1 MVTPKSK
8 YSQGTEI
15 TSFTFEGFKSFIRPS
30 TISFAPL
37 TLLFGHNSAGKSSC
51 IRKIRDFEFK
61 STYPTYHSFSLN
73 NQSRFLSSTVE
84 FKNLIFNAINVKV
97 SWIGHDEYTYSSALF
112 IHYEFFKPGESYTH
126 SVYCLRDITFAGETI
141 FKDIDEDVIKGVL
154 GVMTAGNFNR
164 FLDHY
169 RSNVLNKDN
178 SVIRKIRGGRIKN
191 KKSGILDLAHQV
203 EFKNP
208 EFRAESTWTICG
220 SHRLDEHLINL
231 ALGKADPKKQKSIV
245 KEWKELKKQ
254 FPSEFDN
261 YKDIFQIPRKS
272 RLDSRCLRNIKNAMV
287 FKLDKINKNS
297 FSFIW
302 IRRALEGLDKNVYHL
317 GPLRERPAQSYL
329 RGREPETFHYIN
341 RYLRDDGRDLWPL
354 ISQLKEEVHSDVL
367 QEVNIYLTVLGANVL
382 LTRPKNEFDPYDPQ
396 DPYADLDPED
406 IITHDQR
413 LDQLRNLLT
422 HEEFEWL
429 SEKPTFHPIDLT
441 IWQNLDGEIKLCL
454 EQEMIKLLHTPKNR
468 NTIQSKIELARKY
481 TEILES
487 LLSEGKY
494 QNNKTHVAISDVGS
508 GISQVLPVL
517 INLALCRKDSRDKPK
532 AILITEQPEL
542 HLHPKAQADLADL
555 FIQSLFEDDECT
567 KLNGQM
573 HVIETHSELL
583 MLRIKKRVAE
593 GILKPDDV
601 AINYVWQDQEG
612 CSHIKQIRL
621 DHEGNFIDSW
631 PHGFFEESF
640 NETLRD

>member
-1 MVTPKSK
+1 MVTPISK
-8 YSQGTEI
+8 FLQGTEI
-15 TSFTFEGFKSFIRPS
+15 SSFTFESFKSFIRPS

-51 IRKIRDFEFK
+51 IRKISAFNFK
-61 STYPTYHSFSLN
+61 SPYHGLSSLN
-73 NQSRFLSSTVE
+73 NKSRFLSSTVE
-84 FKNLIFNAINVKV
+84 FKNLILDKINVKV
-97 SWIGHDEYTYSSALF
+97 TWIGHDEYTYSSALF

-126 SVYCLRDITFAGETI
+126 SVYCLRDITFAGENI
-141 FKDIDEDVIKGVL
+141 FKDIDEDGIKSML
-154 GVMTAGNFNR
+154 HIMTEGKFYQ
-164 FLDHY
+164 FLDRD
-169 RSNVLNKDN
+169 RSRRLDQVN
-178 SVIRKIRGGRIKN
+178 SVKIG
-191 KKSGILDLAHQV
+191 SGSLEGLLLQYQYREA
-203 EFKNP
+203 

-220 SHRLDEHLINL
+220 SHRLEDHLMNL
-231 ALGKADPKKQKSIV
+231 AHDQADPKKQKIKA

-254 FPSEFDN
+254 FPGEFDK
-261 YKDIFQIPRKS
+261 YSGVFKIPRKS
-272 RLDSRCLRNIKNAMV
+272 RLDSRCLRNVKDAMGLELSLWFFKIKA
-287 FKLDKINKNS
+287 
-297 FSFIW
+297 
-302 IRRALEGLDKNVYHL
+302 ALEALEQNVYHL

-329 RGREPETFHYIN
+329 RGRESDTVPYIN
-341 RYLRDDGRDLWPL
+341 RYLRNDGQNLWPL
-354 ISQLKEEVHSDVL
+354 ISDLRKEDSDVL

-382 LTRPKNEFDPYDPQ
+382 LTRPANEY
-396 DPYADLDPED
+396 DPYADGYDEPDSED
-406 IITHDQR
+406 IITYEKR
-413 LDQLRNLLT
+413 LEQLRDLLT
-422 HEEFEWL
+422 PDEFDWL
-429 SEKPTFHPIDLT
+429 SEKPNSHPIDLS
-441 IWQNLDGEIKLCL
+441 IWRNLDGEIKLRL
-454 EQEMIKLLHTPKNR
+454 EDEMTKLLHTPKNR

-481 TEILES
+481 TAILES
-487 LLSEGKY
+487 LLAEEAY
-494 QNNKTHVAISDVGS
+494 QNNKTYVAISDVGS

-517 INLALCRKDSRDKPK
+517 INLALCRKDSKDSKGEDKPK

-612 CSHIKQIRL
+612 SSHIKHIRL